1 MTRRVDD
8 VPRHRGLHLLD
19 WQLRRDRA
27 RAVRQEPTMDAT
39 TYAMTPAGRRQLRGI
54 PCVGTGGLDERR
66 NPLLEVLDRERDAA
80 KEASRQ
86 AVSSGASAIHSLQVP
101 ELRRQP
107 GFP

>member
-27 RAVRQEPTMDAT
+27 RVERQEPVVDAK
-39 TYAMTPAGRRQLRGI
+39 TYAMTPAGRRALRGV

-66 NPLLEVLDRERDAA
+66 DPVLELIDRERDADA
-80 KEASRQ
+80 A
-86 AVSSGASAIHSLQVP
+86 ATLAA
-101 ELRRQP
+101 LR
-107 GFP
+107 